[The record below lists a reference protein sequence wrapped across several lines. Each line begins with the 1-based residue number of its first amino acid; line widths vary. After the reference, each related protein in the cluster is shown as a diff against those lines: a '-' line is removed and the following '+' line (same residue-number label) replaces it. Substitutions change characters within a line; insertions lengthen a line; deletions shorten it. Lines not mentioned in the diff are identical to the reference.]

1 MKNKLAIL
9 IAIAVG
15 LVAVILIYAY
25 IRNTAFGG
33 AEDAAK
39 VRVIVANKNLA
50 EGRTLRAGDWA
61 ISEMPAGTYKKARH
75 LLINSREVGIYAGQ
89 VLTRSYRRGEYLS
102 QSTFRSQGS
111 PEDFTIEEGSRAV
124 TINVDDVSGVA
135 GLIRPKDRVDVV
147 LVERLSRAIDR
158 RRPTGPSGGQQ
169 PASGERVR
177 VTVFRN
183 VLVLATGRQTT
194 TLDIGNVRRG
204 GYRTVTFELP
214 DEKALVLSSVQ
225 NFATIT
231 LMLRNQNDL
240 PGRDIRMEVDSAN
253 LLETL
258 EKLKEGA
265 ESPPGD

>member
-25 IRNTAFGG
+25 IRNSAFGG

-50 EGRTLRAGDWA
+50 AGRTLRTGDWA
-61 ISEMPAGTYKKARH
+61 IAKMPAGTYKKARS
-75 LLINSREVGIYAGQ
+75 LLINVQEIGNYAGQ

-102 QSTFRSQGS
+102 PFSFRSQGS

-147 LVERLSRAIDR
+147 LVERLSRAMDR
-158 RRPTGPSGGQQ
+158 RRPTGPSGGQ

-240 PGRDIRMEVDSAN
+240 PGKDIRMEVDSAN